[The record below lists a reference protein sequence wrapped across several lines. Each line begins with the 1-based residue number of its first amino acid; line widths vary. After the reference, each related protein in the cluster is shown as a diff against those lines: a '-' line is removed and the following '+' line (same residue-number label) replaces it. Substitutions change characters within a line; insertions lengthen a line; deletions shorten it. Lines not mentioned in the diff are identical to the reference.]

1 MKTSIDLLA
10 LANSAREKNPNFKQK
25 TSARKNRGEIATN
38 AMAGKATVGASACKR
53 NGKNT
58 PWLFISNPHLL
69 PKQARDALEL
79 PVKVGEKDI
88 IATSKD
94 YCEKILNGEKT
105 DEGKNFIWYRQTV
118 APENWIVIKS
128 WAQTKGASEQ
138 AKMVISDE
146 IIKFIDENISAYTE
160 EKH

>member
-25 TSARKNRGEIATN
+25 TTARKNKGVIAQN
-38 AMAGKATVGASACKR
+38 ALAGKATVGASGCKR

-58 PWLFISNPHLL
+58 PWLFIANPHFL

-79 PVKVGEKDI
+79 PNVS
-88 IATSKD
+88 ATSKD
-94 YCEKILNGEKT
+94 YCDKILRGEKT
-105 DEGKNFIWYRQTV
+105 EEGKNLIWYRQTV
-118 APENWIVIKS
+118 QPENWLVIK
-128 WAQTKGASEQ
+128 AFAKTKGASEQ